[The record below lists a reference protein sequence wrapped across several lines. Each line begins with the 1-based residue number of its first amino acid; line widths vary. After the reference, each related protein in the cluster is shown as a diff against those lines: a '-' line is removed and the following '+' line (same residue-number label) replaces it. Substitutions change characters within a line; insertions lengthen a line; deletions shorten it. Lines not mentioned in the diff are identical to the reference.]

1 MQISDKKTKLEDN
14 KCEKNNFQKKKKE
27 QKKMVLTKDKVIQI
41 H

>member
-1 MQISDKKTKLEDN
+1 MQISDKKTKLNDT
-14 KCEKNNFQKKKKE
+14 KCEKIIFRRKRE